1 MNKQDKGKPVS
12 QKIEF
17 AGIEFRSP
25 IGVTAMGM
33 PWGGEITPEMHA
45 EVILKHAEAGAG
57 FISTPGQMFSTE
69 ETIAKLREK
78 AAPEEYPPYERGGT
92 RFLKAETAEP
102 PFVAEGAYT
111 LYTPFMLTHEHIK
124 MGYAYSTKLIS
135 LLAEKKPKDVRLI
148 GNVGGLGD
156 FPESYVDG
164 AKTLEQLG
172 VDLIELNCSCPLPL
186 STSHTV
192 DYFSSR
198 KYPLRMVG
206 VAVGEHPDLVANI
219 TREVV
224 KAVNIPVG
232 WKLAPET
239 GFPRIVEMVKGIK
252 DAGGTWVSTLNG
264 ALGIAPPDIYNH
276 GKPLWAFCDGNPFV
290 MISGPW
296 LRRDCY
302 KYVAG
307 ITKYVPGID
316 IIATGGISSPK
327 HCIEAMM
334 LGAKLV
340 GTLTGVIYRG
350 RNLIRRTNV
359 FINSFM
365 QEQGYERI
373 EDFVGLGQKYIKPL
387 EEIDLMVGK
396 VTAQLDSTKCT
407 GCGICLDD
415 LCVAF
420 YSEDG
425 FVKIKEEDCSGCGGC
440 VLGCPVNAI
449 KLVRKE

>member
-1 MNKQDKGKPVS
+1 
-12 QKIEF
+12 
-17 AGIEFRSP
+17 
-25 IGVTAMGM
+25 
-33 PWGGEITPEMHA
+33 
-45 EVILKHAEAGAG
+45 
-57 FISTPGQMFSTE
+57 
-69 ETIAKLREK
+69 
-78 AAPEEYPPYERGGT
+78 
-92 RFLKAETAEP
+92 
-102 PFVAEGAYT
+102 
-111 LYTPFMLTHEHIK
+111 MLTYEHTK
-124 MGYAYSTKLIS
+124 LGYAYSAKLIS

-172 VDLIELNCSCPLPL
+172 VDLIELNASCPLPL
-186 STSHTV
+186 STNHTV

-198 KYPLRMVG
+198 KYTLRMVG
-206 VAVGEHPDLVANI
+206 VAVGEHADLVANI

-224 KAVNIPVG
+224 EAVNIPVG

-239 GFPRIVEMVKGIK
+239 GFPRIVEMVKGIR

-302 KYVAG
+302 KFVAG
-307 ITKYVPGID
+307 IAKYVPGID
-316 IIATGGISSPK
+316 IMATGGISSPE

-340 GTLTGVIYRG
+340 GTLTGVIYKG

-387 EEIDLMVGK
+387 EEIDLMAGK
-396 VTAQLDSTKCT
+396 VIAQLDSTRCT

-420 YSEDG
+420 FMEGG
-425 FVKIKEEDCSGCGGC
+425 FVKIKEDDCSGCGGC

-449 KLVRKE
+449 KLVLKE